1 MRTSLTLIFIFLSS
15 SVLADASL
23 IKVKLK
29 QNYQNVYSWQA
40 DFTQTTFVELL
51 NNTVD
56 KKGHITIKKP
66 GKLLIEYKDVIGK
79 KYISNGQKLWLY
91 VPGDAQV
98 AVYPKLSK
106 LVAKEALSFLEGLGD
121 LDKEFIVSETAKLD
135 PDRALFTSKALEIL
149 SLMPRD
155 SASGLER
162 ILLGVDQK
170 NVVSEM
176 VLFNSSGNMTHYVF
190 TNVQLNPNLNDE
202 IFDFKTPAGV
212 KEIKN

>member
-1 MRTSLTLIFIFLSS
+1 MAY
-15 SVLADASL
+15 ADASL
-23 IKVKLK
+23 TKNKLK
-29 QNYQNVYSWQA
+29 QNYQNVNSWQA
-40 DFTQTTFVELL
+40 DFTQSTFVEIL

-56 KKGHITIKKP
+56 KKGSITIKKP
-66 GKLLIEYKDVIGK
+66 GKLLLEYKDAIGK

-91 VPGDAQV
+91 VPGDSQV
-98 AVYPKLSK
+98 EVYAKISK

-121 LDKEFIVSETAKLD
+121 LDKEFIVAEIAKLD
-135 PDRALFTSKALEIL
+135 PDRALFTGKALEIL

-170 NVVSEM
+170 NIVSEM
-176 VLFNSSGNMTHYVF
+176 VLFNPSGNMTHYVF

-202 IFDFKTPAGV
+202 MFEFKTPAGV